1 MAVQRI
7 VDTSSHDES
16 EEEQIEVTLRPR
28 FFAEYVG
35 QERLKKNLKL
45 AIEAAKKELS
55 AIRKANKGTDAEI
68 RRLQTSTRKRLDRIQ
83 ENLRHVEAVR

>member
-1 MAVQRI
+1 MNTKAVALE
-7 VDTSSHDES
+7 DA
-16 EEEQIEVTLRPR
+16 EQEIAPYVEV
-28 FFAEYVG
+28 
-35 QERLKKNLKL
+35 
-45 AIEAAKKELS
+45 IEAAKKELS